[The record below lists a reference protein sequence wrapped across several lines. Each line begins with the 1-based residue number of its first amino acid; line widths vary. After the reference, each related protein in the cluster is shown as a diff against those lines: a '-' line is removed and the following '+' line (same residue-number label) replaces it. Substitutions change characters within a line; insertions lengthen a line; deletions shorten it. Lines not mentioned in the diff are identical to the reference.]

1 MNQNEFVPSHV
12 DIIAEIG
19 INHNGDL
26 NIAKELIDVAKR
38 AGCDAV
44 KFQKRTIETVYTPEF
59 LESPRESPWGS
70 TQRDQKEGLEFGE
83 KEYDNIDAYCRSLGI
98 DWFASAWDCES
109 QLFLRNYDLKCNKVA
124 SAMATN
130 LEYLDLVA
138 EERKLTYLSTGMCNI
153 SEIDSAIDVFRSSN
167 CPIILMHSVSEYPAP
182 EEALNLRCIVTLRDR
197 YNCRVG
203 YSGHESSVS
212 PSIVAAA
219 IGACTIERHITLDRA
234 MYGSDQSASL
244 EPVGLETLVAQVRKV
259 TVVTGDGVKRVTSAE
274 KKNADKLRYWL

>member
-1 MNQNEFVPSHV
+1 MNQNEFVSSHV

-70 TQRDQKEGLEFGE
+70 TQRDQKEGLDFDE
-83 KEYDNIDAYCRSLGI
+83 KEYDYIDAYCRSLEI

-130 LEYLDLVA
+130 LEYLDLVT

-153 SEIDSAIDVFRSSN
+153 SEIDSAIDVFRSSK
-167 CPIILMHSVSEYPAP
+167 CPFILMHSVSEYPAP
-182 EEALNLRCIVTLRDR
+182 EEALNLSCIVTLRDR

-219 IGACTIERHITLDRA
+219 IGACTIERHITLDRS

-244 EPVGLETLVAQVRKV
+244 EPVGLETLVTQIRKIP
-259 TVVTGDGVKRVTSAE
+259 VVTGDGVKRMTDTE

>member
-1 MNQNEFVPSHV
+1 
-12 DIIAEIG
+12 
-19 INHNGDL
+19 
-26 NIAKELIDVAKR
+26 
-38 AGCDAV
+38 
-44 KFQKRTIETVYTPEF
+44 
-59 LESPRESPWGS
+59 
-70 TQRDQKEGLEFGE
+70 
-83 KEYDNIDAYCRSLGI
+83 
-98 DWFASAWDCES
+98 
-109 QLFLRNYDLKCNKVA
+109 
-124 SAMATN
+124 MATN

-138 EERKLTYLSTGMCNI
+138 EERKLTYLSTGMSNI

-244 EPVGLETLVAQVRKV
+244 EPVGLETLVAQIRKIP
-259 TVVTGDGVKRVTSAE
+259 VVTGDGVKRVTSAE